1 MRDDGDWL
9 GGNEVGRWLDS
20 EYASKVETRFSGYK
34 GADSGLSQL
43 ELKLEI

>member
-1 MRDDGDWL
+1 MRDNDWF
-9 GGNEVGRWLDS
+9 GSNGVGRWLDS

-34 GADSGLSQL
+34 GADSGLSKL